1 VVEQTPLYLPPPS
14 PFNVCFDIQNHFNRR
29 CSHFACRRLLHAQS
43 ELQLYRQEFEN
54 VVVMALSMI
63 CCNDDYDYG
72 YDYDDA
78 DDDGGDDDDDD
89 DDDDIGCHI
98 WHPLML
104 MSP

>member
-1 VVEQTPLYLPPPS
+1 M
-14 PFNVCFDIQNHFNRR
+14 
-29 CSHFACRRLLHAQS
+29 
-43 ELQLYRQEFEN
+43 
-54 VVVMALSMI
+54 VVMALSMI